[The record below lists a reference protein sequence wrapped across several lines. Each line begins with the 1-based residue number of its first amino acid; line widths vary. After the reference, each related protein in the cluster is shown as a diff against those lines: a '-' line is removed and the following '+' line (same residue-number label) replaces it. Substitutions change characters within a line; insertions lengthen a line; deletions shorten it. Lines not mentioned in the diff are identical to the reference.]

1 MLLFVLLLSLG
12 HPMSVSAD
20 DGTPPSATEEP
31 AQPPVEEEE
40 PEAAPPPT
48 EESAPP
54 LTEAPVVQETAATE
68 APAATEVPVEEV
80 VGVSPI
86 AESEGEE
93 VSDEPGAIEELT
105 VGEVLEAAPE
115 DTQVVVLDENGEA
128 LPLVS
133 TEAAEIVAT
142 ADPMWCPVIAGVPTL
157 PGGAGCSPNFGTS
170 QALIDNMDVTDPQTP
185 GLGLYEQPGI
195 IYFTADLTDPG
206 NSFILT
212 RGGLDDDVAW
222 PELYDADYDALKGYD
237 LILQGGWSGVNGDT
251 NFTQTDFGAN
261 HIQIGTDTNPWVGNI
276 TINDITINGAA
287 DIGLTVYTQ
296 GDINLD
302 HVTANENTFIGAD
315 LNSAGNINIR
325 SSTFGGG
332 AGSGND
338 FAGLYTSAAGSTTL
352 VGVTASGNGIFGAIL
367 SNPAGVGGP
376 ITVSESHFDRNV
388 GGGLLVGSNSSI
400 TLANVTASDNGG
412 LMFAGANLISAGPL
426 TVTGSHFDGND
437 TGGLLVQSLFS
448 NVSLSGVTANDNGLF
463 GAMVNAVGTVWVSNS
478 YFDGN
483 TDPLGEAVGL
493 AIGSDQ
499 SITLDHVSASNNLI
513 GDGVGLSTFEN
524 ATIICS
530 QFQNNAGV
538 GVDGIA
544 VDGAFTLND
553 VTFGGN
559 GMDYDGTPVIMGGG
573 CKVVVAGKGA
583 GAKPSSHSLSLHI
596 VPVIGG
602 EQAELDCGAYSGT
615 KLILPNGDQVILP
628 CPIKDQ
634 GVLTGKG
641 QDQLPAPL
649 GAGFAF
655 ASGLEV
661 QVLRGGESL
670 DQTNAG
676 MTIDFLIPDG
686 MADANLAIL
695 RWDEEAAQWV
705 ESPGGIKT
713 GDDHFL
719 ANSQYTGIYVLVTK

>member
-1 MLLFVLLLSLG
+1 MLLFVLLVSLG
-12 HPMSVSAD
+12 HPMGVYAD
-20 DGTPPSATEEP
+20 DGTPPPAATEDV
-31 AQPPVEEEE
+31 QPPAEEETE
-40 PEAAPPPT
+40 VTPGEANGLSPIAEGGEQAVT
-48 EESAPP
+48 EVPVA
-54 LTEAPVVQETAATE
+54 TEALVVQETAATE
-68 APAATEVPVEEV
+68 VPVEEADDV
-80 VGVSPI
+80 LPI
-86 AESEGEE
+86 AEEE
-93 VSDEPGAIEELT
+93 EESPEELT
-105 VGEVLEAAPE
+105 VSKVLEAAPE
-115 DTQVVVLDENGEA
+115 GTQVVVLDENGEA

-133 TEAAEIVAT
+133 TEAAKIVAGS
-142 ADPMWCPVIAGVPTL
+142 DPMWCPVIAGVPTP

-170 QALIDNMDVTDPQTP
+170 QALIDNMDVIDPQTP

-195 IYFTADLTDPG
+195 IYFTADLTAPG
-206 NSFILT
+206 NSFILL
-212 RGGLDDDVAW
+212 RGGLDDDVAS

-251 NFTQTDFGAN
+251 HFTQTDFGTN
-261 HIQIGTDTNPWVGNI
+261 YVEIGEGTNPWVGNI
-276 TINDITINGAA
+276 TIKDITISGVTI
-287 DIGLTVYTQ
+287 DTGLAVYTQ
-296 GDINLD
+296 GDITLSNVDVNHNTVGANLVSD
-302 HVTANENTFIGAD
+302 
-315 LNSAGNINIR
+315 GNIDIR

-338 FAGLYTSAAGSTTL
+338 FLGLSITAAGGTTL
-352 VGVTASGNGIFGAIL
+352 FDVIASGNGLFGAIL
-367 SNPAGVGGP
+367 SSPVGFGGP
-376 ITVSESHFDRNV
+376 ITVSESHFDGND
-388 GGGLLVGSNSSI
+388 GSGLLIVSGSSI
-400 TLANVTASDNGG
+400 TLSNVTASDNGG
-412 LMFAGANLISAGPL
+412 VFFGLAGANLLGAGPI
-426 TVTGSHFDGND
+426 TVTESHFDENAA
-437 TGGLLVQSLFS
+437 GGLMVQSTS
-448 NVSLSGVTANDNGLF
+448 EVSLSGVTANGNGFF
-463 GAMVNAVGTVWVSNS
+463 GAIVDAAGRVWVSNS

-583 GAKPSSHSLSLHI
+583 GAKPSSHSLPPHI
-596 VPVIGG
+596 VPVSGG
-602 EQAELDCGAYSGT
+602 EQVELDCGAYSGT
-615 KLILPNGDQVILP
+615 KLILPDGDQVTLP

-641 QDQLPAPL
+641 QEQLPAPL
-649 GAGFAF
+649 NAGFAF

-661 QVLRGGESL
+661 QVIRDGESV
-670 DQTNAG
+670 DETNAG

-686 MADANLAIL
+686 LQDANLFIL
-695 RWDEEAAQWV
+695 RWDEETAQWV
-705 ESPGGIKT
+705 EVPGVRT
-713 GDDHFL
+713 GDGRFL
-719 ANSQYTGIYVLVTK
+719 ANSEFTGVYVLVTK